1 MTSRKKVLVTGSC
14 GFIAGNFIRKS
25 LYEKQ
30 PYTFAS
36 IDKIS
41 RKQYLNTVYANKNH
55 QFYLGD
61 ITDAHMVDCVFSLEQ
76 PEIVVHFAAETHVD
90 NSINSAE
97 AFLTANVIGTQRLI
111 DACLKHNAMLVF
123 ISTDE
128 VYGSLST
135 EDDASWTEKSPMN
148 PRNPY
153 SASKAS
159 AEMLVRAAGTTH
171 GLRYIITRS
180 SNNYGPRQTSEKLI
194 PKIIKSIINDEPIPM
209 YGDGRQMRDWTHV
222 FDNCAALLAVLEHG
236 QVGETYNISA
246 NQEFTNLEVIHE
258 ICKVMEKGLDLIK
271 SVPDRPGHDFR
282 YSVDTTKVRSLGW
295 KPNIKF
301 RNGIYQTV
309 EWFMSNKYYLN
320 L

>member
-1 MTSRKKVLVTGSC
+1 MTRRKVLVTGSC

-61 ITDAHMVDCVFSLEQ
+61 ITDQHILDCVFELEQ
-76 PEIVVHFAAETHVD
+76 PEVVVHFAAETHVD
-90 NSINSAE
+90 NSIQNADQ
-97 AFLTANVIGTQRLI
+97 FITTNVLGTQRII
-111 DACLKHNAMLVF
+111 DACLKHKALLVF

-128 VYGSLST
+128 VYGSLTT
-135 EDDASWTEKSPMN
+135 EDDASWKETAPMS

-153 SASKAS
+153 SASKA
-159 AEMLVRAAGTTH
+159 AGEMLVRAAGTTH
-171 GLRYIITRS
+171 GLQYIITRS
-180 SNNYGPRQTSEKLI
+180 SNNYGPRQTPEKFI
-194 PKIIKSIINDEPIPM
+194 PKIIKSIINNEEIPM
-209 YGDGRQMRDWTHV
+209 YGNGLQVRDWTHV
-222 FDNCAALLAVLEHG
+222 FDNCAALLAVLENG
-236 QVGETYNISA
+236 RAGETYNISA

-258 ICKVMEKGLDLIK
+258 VCKVMEKGLDLIK
-271 SVPDRPGHDFR
+271 SVPDRPGHDYR
-282 YSVDTTKVRSLGW
+282 YSVDTTRIKSLGW
-295 KPNIKF
+295 KPGIKF

-309 EWFMSNKYYLN
+309 EWYMSNKYYLN